1 MPDAFDAAEMPAK
14 LEKFFRTRQPS
25 ARQVEISDYEMLPGG
40 FSRLTAKFTVTV
52 DGLIQQF
59 VARGDPP
66 AGTSSADSSRD
77 VEWHLLDA
85 LTRRGG
91 VPMPAARHY
100 DEDGS
105 ELGTK
110 TILLD
115 YMAGGT
121 FSAKVRTST
130 GDERIAQADAFAE
143 LAAGIHAVGIEA
155 LPPDLE
161 RPCDWDAHLDAMLA
175 GARQTERNH
184 VESDPFYRYCAA
196 WLDANRP
203 PPVPLTLVHG
213 EFKPANIVCDSGGGL
228 RAIDWEFAH
237 IGDPREDLGWAR
249 LLESLHPPE
258 LISLDEERFCRQY
271 REYSGMSEE
280 VLNPATMSYFL
291 VLAGLRVFGV
301 VVKQLGGFAQGTNT
315 DFNTGYLVGALS
327 VAHEQ
332 WHRTIKSIEAS
343 MARAEVAS

>member
-1 MPDAFDAAEMPAK
+1 MPGAFDTTEMPAK
-14 LEKFFRTRQPS
+14 LEKFFRRRLST
-25 ARQVEISDYEMLPGG
+25 ARHVEVSGYEMLPGG
-40 FSRLTAKFTVTV
+40 FSRLTARFTVTV
-52 DGLIQQF
+52 DGVPQQF

-91 VPMPAARHY
+91 VPMPAARYY

-110 TILLD
+110 TIVLD

-121 FSAKVRTST
+121 FSGKVRASS
-130 GDERIAQADAFAE
+130 DSERVAQADAFAE
-143 LAAGIHAVGIEA
+143 LAAGIHAVGVDV

-161 RPCDWDAHLDAMLA
+161 RPRDWNSHLDAMLA
-175 GARQTERNH
+175 GARDTERTH
-184 VESDPFYRYCAA
+184 VESDPFYRYCAG

-213 EFKPANIVCDSGGGL
+213 EFKPANVVCDTDGGL

-237 IGDPREDLGWAR
+237 VGDPREDLGWAR

-258 LISLDEERFCRQY
+258 LISLDEERFCHQY
-271 REYSGMSEE
+271 RRYSGLSED
-280 VLNPATMSYFL
+280 VLNPATVSYFL

-301 VVKQLGGFAQGTNT
+301 VVKQLGAFAQGTNT

-343 MARAEVAS
+343 IARSEAAS